1 MRKGLILVES
11 SYFDNSKIASRV
23 AAGKHRETVG
33 GLWGELG
40 ALQLEFMKDQGLRPE
55 HRLLDVGCGA
65 LRGGVH
71 FVRYLDSGNYF
82 GLDINESLLE
92 AGYDLELAAERL
104 GAKLPRSNLLL
115 NGEFDLQSV
124 EVNFDFALAQSLFTH
139 LTFNRI
145 RQCLTRVA
153 QVMKED
159 GVFYA
164 TFFELPDGKPAA
176 QPMRHHPG
184 DIVSYDT
191 QDPYHYSFADFEH
204 AVRDLPWSLRYI
216 GEWRHP
222 RGQRML
228 AFVKKGE
235 SQRENGIAARAKRHL
250 PLKEAAKLRAGA
262 DHYRA
267 YVGPPNRYDFM
278 SATQFSL
285 LFANG
290 LRDHHRVLDFGC
302 GSLRLGRLLIP
313 FLQERCYFGIEPNAW
328 LINDALERELG
339 QDIIRLKKPVFSHR
353 DDYDCASLESS
364 FHFIMAQSI
373 VTHCGPDLFRKLMRS
388 FASVLEPEGLILFSY
403 IRCNSAVDPPGH
415 GWHYPACVP
424 YEESQ
429 VNGFLAEAGLFGV
442 CIPWYH
448 PGASWHMAALSK
460 TRLPSEEERRLLTGA
475 VLFDPQFV
483 ASRESGLAP
492 SA

>member
-1 MRKGLILVES
+1 MES
-11 SYFDNSKIASRV
+11 SYFNHSKIVSLV

-40 ALQLEFMKDQGLRPE
+40 ALQIEFMKDQGLKPE
-55 HRLLDVGCGA
+55 HKLLDVGCGA
-65 LRGGVH
+65 LRGGVR
-71 FVRYLDSGNYF
+71 FVHYLDAGNYF
-82 GLDINESLLE
+82 GLDINQSLLE
-92 AGYDLELAAERL
+92 AGYDVELAAEGLR
-104 GAKLPRSNLLL
+104 AKLPRSNLLS
-115 NGEFDLQSV
+115 NDEFDLQSV
-124 EVNFDFALAQSLFTH
+124 EVSFSFALAQSVFTH

-164 TFFELPDGKPAA
+164 TFFELPDGTPTD

-184 DIVSYDT
+184 DVVSYGT
-191 QDPYHYSFADFEH
+191 QDPYHYRFADFEH
-204 AVRDLPWSLRYI
+204 AIRDLPWSLRYI
-216 GEWRHP
+216 GDWRHP

-228 AFVKKGE
+228 AFVKERE
-235 SQRENGIAARAKRHL
+235 SRRANGFPSREKRDL
-250 PLKEAAKLRAGA
+250 PLHEAAKLQAGA

-267 YVGPPNRYDFM
+267 YVGPPDRYDFM

-290 LRDHHRVLDFGC
+290 LREHHRVLDFGC

-313 FLQERCYFGIEPNAW
+313 YLQEGRYFGIEPNAW
-328 LINDALERELG
+328 LIHDALERELG
-339 QDIIRLKKPVFSHR
+339 WDIIRLKKPAFSHR
-353 DDYDCASLESS
+353 DDYDCTSLQSS

-403 IRCNSAVDPPGH
+403 IRCDGPVDSPGD

-424 YEESQ
+424 YEEPQ
-429 VNGFLAEAGLFGV
+429 VTGFLAEAGLFGAS
-442 CIPWYH
+442 IPWYH
-448 PGASWHMAALSK
+448 PGASWHVAACSE

-483 ASRESGLAP
+483 ASRESALTP